1 MIVNLQRPGE
11 HPYCGPNTLDILSGY
26 SYTPSLFSTEG
37 ISVKL
42 CGWKDM
48 DVPDS
53 LYFMLDIVKEMIY
66 VTKHEKKRVL
76 VHCHAGKGRTGVVIA
91 CYLMFKYHIKADEA
105 VKKVREK
112 RPKCIESKSQM
123 EYCKRFFQFISG
135 LREIFCKEKKD
146 VYTFIK
152 HQNDLILKT
161 YANQNNYDKERSF
174 IPLMI
179 LITLNLLLKLKK
191 KNLCENIDIYKSM
204 NGSCDLS
211 DEIYAN
217 IQNITIEINKG
228 NWKVLKKCKDP
239 ILIGELMFIWMDD
252 CINYCVNPANV
263 DEAIFAEIEI
273 DVIKKEKIYNLLLNY
288 ENIDNNLISKIYIFF
303 QNKFKKYEWEILKFF
318 SVFLKEILPKTNNIK
333 NNNNNENNNF
343 TSKTPKNSINKINI
357 ANDILIIHENKKE
370 EDEISH
376 SDPIHSARIIEEE
389 KQYQLMLE
397 KIGIFILGFDI
408 DLLYEN
414 QSISNINNN
423 NSISMIEKTN
433 SYLNSVKNTILLL
446 KFLRDTLNENY
457 RFYETELYYI
467 KSPTQKNGNLKTGN
481 LKTFKDFAENY
492 KNSINNSNIN
502 SESNKSNISCNSNSL
517 NHSQEI
523 INHNHINNN
532 INNESNNVHS
542 HSLAHSN
549 SSFFFSLNKKNVQNN
564 LSTIKE
570 LETNKEYEK
579 KLFEVYKTLKLH
591 FEKNL
596 SWSKIGFKKYE
607 NIYNNLDMSEL
618 SMNQFKNK
626 NFKNLQS
633 LKNDFKINI
642 KICEKEDENEKN
654 ENEKENNNE
663 NLNVNNDSLCK
674 LRKNLHSKSNQI
686 PKVNLKGKK
695 YFDNM
700 KKEDFHVS
708 FYDKKK
714 KNSVSNNNFFNS
726 IIFRNNKKRSTLILK
741 NLFNTNVLSED
752 KNSNSLMPNVKMK
765 KLITIKSNKTE
776 IK

>member
-53 LYFMLDIVKEMIY
+53 LYFMLDIVKEMIF

-161 YANQNNYDKERSF
+161 YSNQNNYDKESTF

-179 LITLNLLLKLKK
+179 LITLNLLLKLRK

-239 ILIGELMFIWMDD
+239 VLIGELMFIWMDD
-252 CINYCVNPANV
+252 CINYCVNPATV
-263 DEAIFAEIEI
+263 DEAIFEEIQI
-273 DVIKKEKIYNLLLNY
+273 DVIKKEKIYNLLLKY
-288 ENIDNNLISKIYIFF
+288 ENIDKNIISKIYNFF

-318 SVFLKEILPKTNNIK
+318 SIFLKETFPKTK
-333 NNNNNENNNF
+333 NNKNNEENINF
-343 TSKTPKNSINKINI
+343 TSKTPKNYINKNNI
-357 ANDILIIHENKKE
+357 ANNILIIHENKKE
-370 EDEISH
+370 EDEI

-414 QSISNINNN
+414 QSVNNINN

-467 KSPTQKNGNLKTGN
+467 KSPTNKNGN

-492 KNSINNSNIN
+492 KNSIDSSNIN
-502 SESNKSNISCNSNSL
+502 SESNKSSCNSNSL

-523 INHNHINNN
+523 INHNVINNN
-532 INNESNNVHS
+532 NETNNVHS
-542 HSLAHSN
+542 LSIAHSN
-549 SSFFFSLNKKNVQNN
+549 SSNFLFNLNKKNIHNN
-564 LSTIKE
+564 LSIIKE
-570 LETNKEYEK
+570 LENNKEYEK

-607 NIYNNLDMSEL
+607 NVFNNLEMSEL
-618 SMNQFKNK
+618 STNQFKSK
-626 NFKNLQS
+626 NFKKLQS
-633 LKNDFKINI
+633 VKNDFKINI
-642 KICEKEDENEKN
+642 KICEKEN
-654 ENEKENNNE
+654 ENENEIENIKNNNNNE
-663 NLNVNNDSLCK
+663 NLNINNENLNINNENLNINNESLCK
-674 LRKNLHSKSNQI
+674 LRKNMHSKSNQI
-686 PKVNLKGKK
+686 PKVHLKEKK
-695 YFDNM
+695 LYFDNM
-700 KKEDFHVS
+700 KDFHN
-708 FYDKKK
+708 KKK
-714 KNSVSNNNFFNS
+714 KNSKFFNS

-741 NLFNTNVLSED
+741 NLFNSNVFSED
-752 KNSNSLMPNVKMK
+752 KNSNSLMPNKNMK
-765 KLITIKSNKTE
+765 KLITFKSNQTE

>member
-53 LYFMLDIVKEMIY
+53 LYFMLDIVKEMIF

-161 YANQNNYDKERSF
+161 YSNQNNYDKESTF

-179 LITLNLLLKLKK
+179 LITLNLLLKLRK

-239 ILIGELMFIWMDD
+239 VLIGELMFIWMDD
-252 CINYCVNPANV
+252 CINYCVNPATV
-263 DEAIFAEIEI
+263 DEAIFEEIQI
-273 DVIKKEKIYNLLLNY
+273 DVIKKEKIYNLLLKY
-288 ENIDNNLISKIYIFF
+288 ENIDKNIISKIYNFF

-318 SVFLKEILPKTNNIK
+318 SIFLKETFPKTK
-333 NNNNNENNNF
+333 NNKNNEENINF
-343 TSKTPKNSINKINI
+343 TSKTPKNYINKNNI
-357 ANDILIIHENKKE
+357 ANNILIIHENKKE
-370 EDEISH
+370 EDEI

-414 QSISNINNN
+414 QSVNNINN

-467 KSPTQKNGNLKTGN
+467 KSPTNKNGN

-492 KNSINNSNIN
+492 KNSIDSSNIN
-502 SESNKSNISCNSNSL
+502 SESNSCNSNSL

-523 INHNHINNN
+523 INHNVINNN
-532 INNESNNVHS
+532 NETNNVHS
-542 HSLAHSN
+542 LSIAHSN
-549 SSFFFSLNKKNVQNN
+549 SSNFLFNLNKKNIHNN
-564 LSTIKE
+564 LSIIKE

-591 FEKNL
+591 FEKNF

-607 NIYNNLDMSEL
+607 NVFNNLEMSEL
-618 SMNQFKNK
+618 STNQFKTK
-626 NFKNLQS
+626 NFKKLQS
-633 LKNDFKINI
+633 VKNDFKINI
-642 KICEKEDENEKN
+642 KICEKEN
-654 ENEKENNNE
+654 ENENEIENIKNNNNNE
-663 NLNVNNDSLCK
+663 NLNINNENLNINNESLCK
-674 LRKNLHSKSNQI
+674 LRKNMHSKSNQI
-686 PKVNLKGKK
+686 PKVHLKEKK
-695 YFDNM
+695 LYFDNM
-700 KKEDFHVS
+700 KDFHN
-708 FYDKKK
+708 KKK
-714 KNSVSNNNFFNS
+714 KNSKFFNS

-752 KNSNSLMPNVKMK
+752 KNSNSLMPNLKMK

>member
-239 ILIGELMFIWMDD
+239 VLIGELMFIWMDD
-252 CINYCVNPANV
+252 CINYCVNPATV
-263 DEAIFAEIEI
+263 DEAIFEEIQI
-273 DVIKKEKIYNLLLNY
+273 DVIKKEKIYNLLLKY
-288 ENIDNNLISKIYIFF
+288 ENIDKNIISKIYNFF

-318 SVFLKEILPKTNNIK
+318 SIFLKETFPKTK
-333 NNNNNENNNF
+333 NNKNNEENINF
-343 TSKTPKNSINKINI
+343 TSKTPKNYINKNNI
-357 ANDILIIHENKKE
+357 ANNILIIHENKKE
-370 EDEISH
+370 EDEIS
-376 SDPIHSARIIEEE
+376 DPIHSSRIIEEE

-414 QSISNINNN
+414 QSVNNINN

-467 KSPTQKNGNLKTGN
+467 KSPTNKNGN

-492 KNSINNSNIN
+492 KNSIDSSNIN
-502 SESNKSNISCNSNSL
+502 SESNSCNSNSL
-517 NHSQEI
+517 NHSQEN
-523 INHNHINNN
+523 INHNVIND
-532 INNESNNVHS
+532 NNETNNVHS
-542 HSLAHSN
+542 FSMAHNN
-549 SSFFFSLNKKNVQNN
+549 SSNFLFNLNKKNIHNN
-564 LSTIKE
+564 LSIIKE

-607 NIYNNLDMSEL
+607 NIYNNLDMSDL
-618 SMNQFKNK
+618 SMNQFKYK

-654 ENEKENNNE
+654 ENENENNNE

-674 LRKNLHSKSNQI
+674 LRKNMHSKSNQI

-741 NLFNTNVLSED
+741 NLFNSNVFSED
-752 KNSNSLMPNVKMK
+752 KNSNSLMPNKNMK
-765 KLITIKSNKTE
+765 KLITFKSNQTE

>member
-53 LYFMLDIVKEMIY
+53 LYFMLDIVKEMIF

-161 YANQNNYDKERSF
+161 YSNQNNYDKESTF

-179 LITLNLLLKLKK
+179 LITLNLLLKLRK

-239 ILIGELMFIWMDD
+239 VLIGELMFIWMDD
-252 CINYCVNPANV
+252 CINYCVNPATV
-263 DEAIFAEIEI
+263 DEAIFEEIQI
-273 DVIKKEKIYNLLLNY
+273 DVIKKEKIYNLLLKY
-288 ENIDNNLISKIYIFF
+288 ENIDKNIISKIYNFF

-318 SVFLKEILPKTNNIK
+318 SIFLKETFPKTK
-333 NNNNNENNNF
+333 NNKNNEENINF
-343 TSKTPKNSINKINI
+343 TSKTPKNYINKNNI
-357 ANDILIIHENKKE
+357 ANNILIIHENKKE
-370 EDEISH
+370 EDEI

-414 QSISNINNN
+414 QSVNNINN

-467 KSPTQKNGNLKTGN
+467 KSPTNKNGN

-492 KNSINNSNIN
+492 KNSIDSSNIN
-502 SESNKSNISCNSNSL
+502 SESNKSSCNSNSL

-523 INHNHINNN
+523 INHNVINV
-532 INNESNNVHS
+532 NNETNNVHS
-542 HSLAHSN
+542 LSIAHSN
-549 SSFFFSLNKKNVQNN
+549 SSNFLFNLNKKNIHNN
-564 LSTIKE
+564 LSIIKE
-570 LETNKEYEK
+570 LENNKEYEK

-607 NIYNNLDMSEL
+607 NVFNNLEMSEL
-618 SMNQFKNK
+618 STNQFKSK
-626 NFKNLQS
+626 NFKKLQS
-633 LKNDFKINI
+633 VKNDFKINI
-642 KICEKEDENEKN
+642 KICEKEN
-654 ENEKENNNE
+654 ENENEIENIKNNNNNNE
-663 NLNVNNDSLCK
+663 NLNINNENLNINNENLNINNESLCK
-674 LRKNLHSKSNQI
+674 LRKNMHSKSNQI
-686 PKVNLKGKK
+686 PKVHLKEKK
-695 YFDNM
+695 LYFDNM
-700 KKEDFHVS
+700 KDFHN
-708 FYDKKK
+708 KKK
-714 KNSVSNNNFFNS
+714 KNSKFFNS

-741 NLFNTNVLSED
+741 NLFNSNVFSED
-752 KNSNSLMPNVKMK
+752 KNSNSLMPNKNMK
-765 KLITIKSNKTE
+765 KLITFKSNQTE

>member
-53 LYFMLDIVKEMIY
+53 LYFMLDIVKEMIF

-161 YANQNNYDKERSF
+161 YLNQNNYDKESTF

-179 LITLNLLLKLKK
+179 LITLNLLLKLRK

-239 ILIGELMFIWMDD
+239 VLIGELMFIWMDD
-252 CINYCVNPANV
+252 CINYCVNPATV
-263 DEAIFAEIEI
+263 DEAIFEEIQI
-273 DVIKKEKIYNLLLNY
+273 DVIKKEKIYNLLLKY
-288 ENIDNNLISKIYIFF
+288 ENIDKNIISKIYNFF

-318 SVFLKEILPKTNNIK
+318 SIFLKETFPKTK
-333 NNNNNENNNF
+333 NNKNNEENINF
-343 TSKTPKNSINKINI
+343 TSKTPKNYINKNNI
-357 ANDILIIHENKKE
+357 ANNILIIHENKKE
-370 EDEISH
+370 EDEI

-414 QSISNINNN
+414 QSVNNINN

-467 KSPTQKNGNLKTGN
+467 KSPTNKNGN

-492 KNSINNSNIN
+492 KNSIDSSNIN
-502 SESNKSNISCNSNSL
+502 SESNKSSCNSNSL

-523 INHNHINNN
+523 INHNVINV
-532 INNESNNVHS
+532 NNETNNVHS
-542 HSLAHSN
+542 LSIAHSN
-549 SSFFFSLNKKNVQNN
+549 SSNFLFNLNKKNIHNN
-564 LSTIKE
+564 LSIIKE

-607 NIYNNLDMSEL
+607 NVFNNLEMSEL
-618 SMNQFKNK
+618 STNQFKSK
-626 NFKNLQS
+626 NFKKLQS
-633 LKNDFKINI
+633 VKNDFKINI
-642 KICEKEDENEKN
+642 KICEKEN
-654 ENEKENNNE
+654 ENENEIENIKNNNNNE
-663 NLNVNNDSLCK
+663 NLNINNENLNINNESLCK
-674 LRKNLHSKSNQI
+674 LRKNMHSKSNQI
-686 PKVNLKGKK
+686 PKVHLKEKK
-695 YFDNM
+695 LYFDNM
-700 KKEDFHVS
+700 KDFHN
-708 FYDKKK
+708 KKK
-714 KNSVSNNNFFNS
+714 KNSKFFNS

-741 NLFNTNVLSED
+741 NLFNSNVFSED
-752 KNSNSLMPNVKMK
+752 KNSNSLMPNKNMK
-765 KLITIKSNKTE
+765 KLITFKSNQTE

>member
-53 LYFMLDIVKEMIY
+53 LYFMLDIVKEMIF

-161 YANQNNYDKERSF
+161 YSNQNNYDKESTF

-179 LITLNLLLKLKK
+179 LITLNLLLKLRK

-239 ILIGELMFIWMDD
+239 VLIGELMFIWMDD
-252 CINYCVNPANV
+252 CINYCVNPATV
-263 DEAIFAEIEI
+263 DEAIFEEIQI
-273 DVIKKEKIYNLLLNY
+273 DVIKKEKIYNLLLKY
-288 ENIDNNLISKIYIFF
+288 ENIDKNIISKIYNFF

-318 SVFLKEILPKTNNIK
+318 SIFLKETFPKTK
-333 NNNNNENNNF
+333 NNKNNEENINF
-343 TSKTPKNSINKINI
+343 TSKTPKNYINKNNI
-357 ANDILIIHENKKE
+357 ANNILIIHENKKE
-370 EDEISH
+370 EDEI

-414 QSISNINNN
+414 QSVNNINN

-467 KSPTQKNGNLKTGN
+467 KSPTNKNGN

-492 KNSINNSNIN
+492 KNSYNSSNIS
-502 SESNKSNISCNSNSL
+502 SESNKSSCNSNSL

-523 INHNHINNN
+523 INHNVINV
-532 INNESNNVHS
+532 NNETNNVHS
-542 HSLAHSN
+542 LSIAHSN
-549 SSFFFSLNKKNVQNN
+549 SSNFLFNLNKKNIHNN
-564 LSTIKE
+564 LSIIKE
-570 LETNKEYEK
+570 LENNKEYEK

-607 NIYNNLDMSEL
+607 NVFNNLEMSEL
-618 SMNQFKNK
+618 STNQFKTK
-626 NFKNLQS
+626 NFKKLQS
-633 LKNDFKINI
+633 VKNDFKINI
-642 KICEKEDENEKN
+642 KICEKEN
-654 ENEKENNNE
+654 ENENEIENIKNNNNNE
-663 NLNVNNDSLCK
+663 NLNINNESLNINNESLCK
-674 LRKNLHSKSNQI
+674 LRKNMHSLSNQI
-686 PKVNLKGKK
+686 PKVHLKEKK
-695 YFDNM
+695 LYFDNM
-700 KKEDFHVS
+700 KDFHN
-708 FYDKKK
+708 KKK
-714 KNSVSNNNFFNS
+714 KNSKFFNS

-741 NLFNTNVLSED
+741 NLFNSNVFSED
-752 KNSNSLMPNVKMK
+752 KNSNSLMPNKNMK
-765 KLITIKSNKTE
+765 KLITFKSNQTE

>member
-53 LYFMLDIVKEMIY
+53 LYFMLDIVKEMIF

-161 YANQNNYDKERSF
+161 YSNQNNYDKESTF

-179 LITLNLLLKLKK
+179 LITLNLLLKLRK

-239 ILIGELMFIWMDD
+239 VLIGELMFIWMDD
-252 CINYCVNPANV
+252 CINYCVNPATV
-263 DEAIFAEIEI
+263 DEAIFEEIQI
-273 DVIKKEKIYNLLLNY
+273 DVIKKEKIYNLLLKY
-288 ENIDNNLISKIYIFF
+288 ENIDKNIISKIYNFF

-318 SVFLKEILPKTNNIK
+318 SIFLKETFPKTK
-333 NNNNNENNNF
+333 NNKNNEENINF
-343 TSKTPKNSINKINI
+343 TSKTPKNNINKINI
-357 ANDILIIHENKKE
+357 ANNILIIHENKKE
-370 EDEISH
+370 EDEI

-414 QSISNINNN
+414 QSVNNINN

-467 KSPTQKNGNLKTGN
+467 KSPTNKNGN

-492 KNSINNSNIN
+492 KNSYNSSNIS
-502 SESNKSNISCNSNSL
+502 SESNKSSCNSNSL

-523 INHNHINNN
+523 INHNVINV
-532 INNESNNVHS
+532 NNETNNVHS
-542 HSLAHSN
+542 LSIAHSN
-549 SSFFFSLNKKNVQNN
+549 SSNFLFNLNKKNIHNN
-564 LSTIKE
+564 LSIIKE
-570 LETNKEYEK
+570 LENNKEYEK

-607 NIYNNLDMSEL
+607 NVFNNLEMSEL
-618 SMNQFKNK
+618 STNQFKTK
-626 NFKNLQS
+626 NFKKLQS
-633 LKNDFKINI
+633 VKNDFKINI
-642 KICEKEDENEKN
+642 KICEKEN
-654 ENEKENNNE
+654 ENENEIENIKNNNNNE
-663 NLNVNNDSLCK
+663 NLNINNENLNINNESLNINNESLCK
-674 LRKNLHSKSNQI
+674 LRKNMHSLSNQI
-686 PKVNLKGKK
+686 PKVHLKEKK
-695 YFDNM
+695 LYFDNM
-700 KKEDFHVS
+700 KDFHN
-708 FYDKKK
+708 KKK
-714 KNSVSNNNFFNS
+714 KNSKFFNS

-741 NLFNTNVLSED
+741 NLFNSNVFSED
-752 KNSNSLMPNVKMK
+752 KNSNSLMPNKNMK
-765 KLITIKSNKTE
+765 KLITFKSNQTE

>member
-53 LYFMLDIVKEMIY
+53 LYFMLDIVKEMIF

-161 YANQNNYDKERSF
+161 YSNQNNYDKESTF

-179 LITLNLLLKLKK
+179 LITLNLLLKLRK

-239 ILIGELMFIWMDD
+239 VLIGELMFIWMDD
-252 CINYCVNPANV
+252 CINYCVNPATV
-263 DEAIFAEIEI
+263 DEAIFEEIQI

-288 ENIDNNLISKIYIFF
+288 ENIDKNIISKIYKNF

-318 SVFLKEILPKTNNIK
+318 SIFLKETFPKANNNK
-333 NNNNNENNNF
+333 NNEENNNF
-343 TSKTPKNSINKINI
+343 ASKTPKNNINNINI
-357 ANDILIIHENKKE
+357 ANNILIIHENKKE
-370 EDEISH
+370 EDEI

-389 KQYQLMLE
+389 KQYKLMLE

-414 QSISNINNN
+414 QSVNNINN

-467 KSPTQKNGNLKTGN
+467 KSPTNKNGN

-492 KNSINNSNIN
+492 KNSIDSSNIN
-502 SESNKSNISCNSNSL
+502 SESNKSSCNSNSL

-523 INHNHINNN
+523 INHNVINV
-532 INNESNNVHS
+532 NNETNNVHS
-542 HSLAHSN
+542 LSIAHSN
-549 SSFFFSLNKKNVQNN
+549 SSNFLFNLNKKNIHNN
-564 LSTIKE
+564 LSIIKE
-570 LETNKEYEK
+570 LENNKEYEK

-607 NIYNNLDMSEL
+607 NVFNNLEMSEL
-618 SMNQFKNK
+618 STNQFKSK
-626 NFKNLQS
+626 NFKKLQS
-633 LKNDFKINI
+633 VKNDFKINI
-642 KICEKEDENEKN
+642 KICEKEN
-654 ENEKENNNE
+654 ENENEIENIKNNNNNE
-663 NLNVNNDSLCK
+663 NLNINNENLNINNESLCK

-686 PKVNLKGKK
+686 PKVHLKEKK
-695 YFDNM
+695 LYFDNM
-700 KKEDFHVS
+700 KDFHN
-708 FYDKKK
+708 KKK
-714 KNSVSNNNFFNS
+714 KNSKFFNS

-741 NLFNTNVLSED
+741 NLFNSNVFSED
-752 KNSNSLMPNVKMK
+752 KNSNSLMPNKNMK
-765 KLITIKSNKTE
+765 KLITFKSNQTE

>member
-53 LYFMLDIVKEMIY
+53 LYFMLDIVKEMIF

-161 YANQNNYDKERSF
+161 YSNQNNYDKESTF

-179 LITLNLLLKLKK
+179 LITLNLLLKLRK

-239 ILIGELMFIWMDD
+239 VLIGELMFIWMDD
-252 CINYCVNPANV
+252 CINYCVNPATV
-263 DEAIFAEIEI
+263 DEAIFEEIQI
-273 DVIKKEKIYNLLLNY
+273 DVIKKEKIYNLLLKY
-288 ENIDNNLISKIYIFF
+288 ENIDKNIISKIYNFF

-318 SVFLKEILPKTNNIK
+318 SIFLKETFPKTK
-333 NNNNNENNNF
+333 NNKNNEENINF
-343 TSKTPKNSINKINI
+343 TSKTPKNYINKNNI
-357 ANDILIIHENKKE
+357 ANNILIIHENKKE
-370 EDEISH
+370 EDEI

-414 QSISNINNN
+414 QSVNNINN

-467 KSPTQKNGNLKTGN
+467 KSPTNKNGN

-492 KNSINNSNIN
+492 KNSIDSSNIN
-502 SESNKSNISCNSNSL
+502 SESNSCNSNSL

-523 INHNHINNN
+523 INHNVINV
-532 INNESNNVHS
+532 NNETNNVHS
-542 HSLAHSN
+542 LSIAHSN
-549 SSFFFSLNKKNVQNN
+549 SSNFLFNLNKKNIHNN
-564 LSTIKE
+564 LSIIKE
-570 LETNKEYEK
+570 LENNKEYEK

-607 NIYNNLDMSEL
+607 NVFNNLEMSEL
-618 SMNQFKNK
+618 STNQFKSK
-626 NFKNLQS
+626 NFKKLQS
-633 LKNDFKINI
+633 VKNDFKINI
-642 KICEKEDENEKN
+642 KICEKEN
-654 ENEKENNNE
+654 ENENEIENIKNNNNNE
-663 NLNVNNDSLCK
+663 NLNINNENLNINNENLNINNESLCK
-674 LRKNLHSKSNQI
+674 LRKNMHSKSNQI
-686 PKVNLKGKK
+686 PKVHLKEKK
-695 YFDNM
+695 LYFDNM
-700 KKEDFHVS
+700 KDFHN
-708 FYDKKK
+708 KKK
-714 KNSVSNNNFFNS
+714 KNSKFFNS

-741 NLFNTNVLSED
+741 NLFNSNVFSED
-752 KNSNSLMPNVKMK
+752 KNSNSLMPNKNMK
-765 KLITIKSNKTE
+765 KLITFKSNQTE

>member
-53 LYFMLDIVKEMIY
+53 LYFMLDIVKEMIF

-161 YANQNNYDKERSF
+161 YLNQNNYDKESTF

-179 LITLNLLLKLKK
+179 LITLNLLLKLRK

-239 ILIGELMFIWMDD
+239 VLIGELMFIWMDD
-252 CINYCVNPANV
+252 CINYCVNPATV
-263 DEAIFAEIEI
+263 DEAIFEEIQI
-273 DVIKKEKIYNLLLNY
+273 DVIKKEKIYNLLLKY
-288 ENIDNNLISKIYIFF
+288 ENIDKNIISKIYNFF

-318 SVFLKEILPKTNNIK
+318 SIFLKETFPKTK
-333 NNNNNENNNF
+333 NNKNNEENINF
-343 TSKTPKNSINKINI
+343 TSKTPKNYINKNNI
-357 ANDILIIHENKKE
+357 ANNILIIHENKKE
-370 EDEISH
+370 EDEI

-414 QSISNINNN
+414 QSVNNINN

-467 KSPTQKNGNLKTGN
+467 KSPTNKNGN

-492 KNSINNSNIN
+492 KNSIDSSNIN
-502 SESNKSNISCNSNSL
+502 SESNSCNSNSL

-523 INHNHINNN
+523 INHNVINV
-532 INNESNNVHS
+532 NNETNNVHS
-542 HSLAHSN
+542 LSIAHSN
-549 SSFFFSLNKKNVQNN
+549 SSNFLFNLNKKNIHNN
-564 LSTIKE
+564 LSIIKE
-570 LETNKEYEK
+570 LENNKEYEK

-607 NIYNNLDMSEL
+607 NVFNNLEMSEL
-618 SMNQFKNK
+618 STNQFKSK
-626 NFKNLQS
+626 NFKKLQS
-633 LKNDFKINI
+633 VKNDFKINI
-642 KICEKEDENEKN
+642 KICEKEN
-654 ENEKENNNE
+654 ENENEIENIKNNNNNNE
-663 NLNVNNDSLCK
+663 NLNINNENLNINNENLNINNESLCK
-674 LRKNLHSKSNQI
+674 LRKNMHSKSNQI
-686 PKVNLKGKK
+686 PKVHLKEKK
-695 YFDNM
+695 LYFDNM
-700 KKEDFHVS
+700 KDFHN
-708 FYDKKK
+708 KKK
-714 KNSVSNNNFFNS
+714 KNSKFFNS

-741 NLFNTNVLSED
+741 NLFNSNVFSED
-752 KNSNSLMPNVKMK
+752 KNSNSLMPNKNMK
-765 KLITIKSNKTE
+765 KLITFKSNQTE

>member
-53 LYFMLDIVKEMIY
+53 LYFMLDIVKEMIF

-161 YANQNNYDKERSF
+161 YSNQNNYDKESTF

-179 LITLNLLLKLKK
+179 LITLNLLLKLRK

-239 ILIGELMFIWMDD
+239 VLIGELMFIWMDD
-252 CINYCVNPANV
+252 CINYCVNPATV
-263 DEAIFAEIEI
+263 DEAIFEEIQI
-273 DVIKKEKIYNLLLNY
+273 DVIKKEKIYNLLLKY
-288 ENIDNNLISKIYIFF
+288 ENIDKNIISKIYNFF

-318 SVFLKEILPKTNNIK
+318 SIFLKETFPKTK
-333 NNNNNENNNF
+333 NNKNNEENINF
-343 TSKTPKNSINKINI
+343 TSKTPKNYINKINI
-357 ANDILIIHENKKE
+357 ANNILIIHENKKE
-370 EDEISH
+370 EDEI

-414 QSISNINNN
+414 QSVNNINN

-467 KSPTQKNGNLKTGN
+467 KSPTTKNGN

-492 KNSINNSNIN
+492 KNSIDSSNIN
-502 SESNKSNISCNSNSL
+502 SESNKSSCNSNSL

-523 INHNHINNN
+523 INHNVINV
-532 INNESNNVHS
+532 NNETNNVHS
-542 HSLAHSN
+542 LSMAHSN
-549 SSFFFSLNKKNVQNN
+549 SSIFLFNLNKKNIHNN
-564 LSTIKE
+564 LSIIKE

-607 NIYNNLDMSEL
+607 NVFNNLEMSEL
-618 SMNQFKNK
+618 STNQFKSK
-626 NFKNLQS
+626 NFKKLQS
-633 LKNDFKINI
+633 VKNNFKINI
-642 KICEKEDENEKN
+642 KICEKEN
-654 ENEKENNNE
+654 ENENEIENIKNNNNNE
-663 NLNVNNDSLCK
+663 NLNINNESLNINNESLCK
-674 LRKNLHSKSNQI
+674 LRKNMHSKSNQI
-686 PKVNLKGKK
+686 PKVHLKEKK
-695 YFDNM
+695 LYFDNM
-700 KKEDFHVS
+700 KDFHN
-708 FYDKKK
+708 KKK
-714 KNSVSNNNFFNS
+714 KNSKFFNS

-741 NLFNTNVLSED
+741 NLFNSNVFSED
-752 KNSNSLMPNVKMK
+752 KNSNSLMPNKNMK
-765 KLITIKSNKTE
+765 KLITFKSNQTE

>member
-53 LYFMLDIVKEMIY
+53 LYFMLDIVKEMIF

-161 YANQNNYDKERSF
+161 YSNQNNYDKESTF

-179 LITLNLLLKLKK
+179 LITLNLLLKLRK

-239 ILIGELMFIWMDD
+239 VLIGELMFIWMDD
-252 CINYCVNPANV
+252 CINYCVNPATV
-263 DEAIFAEIEI
+263 DEAIFEEIQI
-273 DVIKKEKIYNLLLNY
+273 DVIKKEKIYNLLLKY
-288 ENIDNNLISKIYIFF
+288 ENIDKNIISKIYNFF

-318 SVFLKEILPKTNNIK
+318 SIFLKETFPKTK
-333 NNNNNENNNF
+333 NNKNNEENINF
-343 TSKTPKNSINKINI
+343 TSKTPKNYINKNNI
-357 ANDILIIHENKKE
+357 ANNILIIHENKKE
-370 EDEISH
+370 EDEI

-414 QSISNINNN
+414 QSVNNINN

-467 KSPTQKNGNLKTGN
+467 KSPTNKNGN

-492 KNSINNSNIN
+492 KNSIDSSNIN
-502 SESNKSNISCNSNSL
+502 SESNKSSCNSNSL

-523 INHNHINNN
+523 INHNVIN
-532 INNESNNVHS
+532 INNETNNVHS
-542 HSLAHSN
+542 LSIAHSN
-549 SSFFFSLNKKNVQNN
+549 SSNFLFNLNKKNIHNN
-564 LSTIKE
+564 LSIIKE
-570 LETNKEYEK
+570 LENNKEYEK

-607 NIYNNLDMSEL
+607 NVFNNLEMSEL
-618 SMNQFKNK
+618 STNQFKSK
-626 NFKNLQS
+626 NFKKLQS
-633 LKNDFKINI
+633 VKNDFKINI
-642 KICEKEDENEKN
+642 KICEKEN
-654 ENEKENNNE
+654 ENENEIENIKNNNNNE
-663 NLNVNNDSLCK
+663 NLNINNENLNINNENLNINNESLCK
-674 LRKNLHSKSNQI
+674 LRKNMHSKSNQI
-686 PKVNLKGKK
+686 PKVHLKEKK
-695 YFDNM
+695 LYFDNM
-700 KKEDFHVS
+700 KDFHN
-708 FYDKKK
+708 KKK
-714 KNSVSNNNFFNS
+714 KNSKFFNS

-741 NLFNTNVLSED
+741 NLFNSNVFSED
-752 KNSNSLMPNVKMK
+752 KNSNSLMPNKNMK
-765 KLITIKSNKTE
+765 KLITFKSNQTE